1 MPQQVTVA
9 APVFAASASG
19 MDVTNPISVE
29 GQLLSLAR
37 ITVLEDSEIADK
49 TVGYVEG
56 NYHLSIVLIR
66 HDHQSEMHPNDN
78 SIINVGDT
86 LAVLGGPD
94 QLHHL
99 MHDNE

>member
-1 MPQQVTVA
+1 
-9 APVFAASASG
+9 

-37 ITVLEDSEIADK
+37 LTVSENAPFVDKNVGFLED
-49 TVGYVEG
+49 

-66 HDHQSEMHPNDN
+66 HDHQSEMHPSDH
-78 SIINVGDT
+78 SQLHVGDT
-86 LAVLGGPD
+86 LAVLGGPNE
-94 QLHHL
+94 LNRL